1 MSRVGKKPIL
11 IPEDVEVKI
20 EGQKVII
27 SGPKGELFREIRPEI
42 KIEVKGNQIFVSP
55 QAPSF
60 RRAKAKKVNF
70 LLPLS
75 LSLGKAKVEKKETS
89 STETPEGKSS
99 VSYGAGKKTKA
110 FWGTSRAHL
119 ANMVQGVKEGYEKKL
134 EIEGVGYKASVEG
147 GDTIQLSVGFTKP
160 TKIKAPKDIKFSVE
174 KNVITVSGADIE
186 LVGLVAAKIRK
197 VRPPEPYKG
206 KGIRYQGEIV
216 RRKVGKRAVT
226 TTK

>member
-11 IPEDVEVKI
+11 IPENIEVKI

-27 SGPKGELFREIRPEI
+27 SGPKGELSREIRPEI
-42 KIEVKGNQIFVSP
+42 KVEVKGNQIFVSP

-60 RRAKAKKVNF
+60 RRAKAK
-70 LLPLS
+70 
-75 LSLGKAKVEKKETS
+75 VEKKETS
-89 STETPEGKSS
+89 SIETPEGKPS

-110 FWGTSRAHL
+110 LWGTSRAHL
-119 ANMVQGVKEGYEKKL
+119 ANMVQGVREGYEKKL

-186 LVGLVAAKIRK
+186 LVGQIAAKIRK

>member
-11 IPEDVEVKI
+11 IPENVEVKI

-42 KIEVKGNQIFVSP
+42 KVEIKGNQIFVSP
-55 QAPSF
+55 Q
-60 RRAKAKKVNF
+60 
-70 LLPLS
+70 
-75 LSLGKAKVEKKETS
+75 VET
-89 STETPEGKSS
+89 
-99 VSYGAGKKTKA
+99 KKTKA
-110 FWGTSRAHL
+110 FWGLIRALL

-134 EIEGVGYKASVEG
+134 EIEGVGYKAQVLG

-174 KNVITVSGADIE
+174 KNVITVSGADKE
-186 LVGLVAAKIRK
+186 LVGLIAARIRK

-206 KGIRYQGEIV
+206 KGIRYQGELV

>member
-42 KIEVKGNQIFVSP
+42 KVEVKGNQIFVSP
-55 QAPSF
+55 QPPTKNMVGS
-60 RRAKAKKVNF
+60 
-70 LLPLS
+70 
-75 LSLGKAKVEKKETS
+75 
-89 STETPEGKSS
+89 
-99 VSYGAGKKTKA
+99 KKTKA

-134 EIEGVGYKASVEG
+134 EIEGVGYKAQVLG
-147 GDTIQLSVGFTKP
+147 VDTIQLSVGFTKP

-174 KNVITVSGADIE
+174 KNVITVSGADKE
-186 LVGLVAAKIRK
+186 LVGLIAAKIRK
-197 VRPPEPYKG
+197 AKPAEPYKG

>member
-11 IPEDVEVKI
+11 IPKDVKVKI

-27 SGPKGELFREIRPEI
+27 SGPKGELSREIRPEI
-42 KIEVKGNQIFVSP
+42 KVEVKGNQIFVSP

-60 RRAKAKKVNF
+60 RRAKAK
-70 LLPLS
+70 
-75 LSLGKAKVEKKETS
+75 VEKKETS
-89 STETPEGKSS
+89 SIETPEGKPS

-147 GDTIQLSVGFTKP
+147 VDTIQLSVGFTKP

>member
-1 MSRVGKKPIL
+1 MSRIGKKPIL

-42 KIEVKGNQIFVSP
+42 KVEVKGNQIFVSP
-55 QAPSF
+55 QA
-60 RRAKAKKVNF
+60 
-70 LLPLS
+70 
-75 LSLGKAKVEKKETS
+75 ET
-89 STETPEGKSS
+89 
-99 VSYGAGKKTKA
+99 KKTKA

-147 GDTIQLSVGFTKP
+147 VDTIQLSVGFTKP

-186 LVGLVAAKIRK
+186 LVGLIAARIRK

>member
-27 SGPKGELFREIRPEI
+27 SGPKGELSREIRPEI
-42 KIEVKGNQIFVSP
+42 KVEVKENQIFVSP
-55 QAPSF
+55 Q
-60 RRAKAKKVNF
+60 
-70 LLPLS
+70 
-75 LSLGKAKVEKKETS
+75 VET
-89 STETPEGKSS
+89 
-99 VSYGAGKKTKA
+99 KKTKA
-110 FWGTSRAHL
+110 FWGSIRAHL

-147 GDTIQLSVGFTKP
+147 SDTIQLSVGFTKP

-186 LVGLVAAKIRK
+186 LVGLIAAKIRK

-216 RRKVGKRAVT
+216 RRKVGKKAVT
-226 TTK
+226 TTAK